1 MKKILL
7 LLPSLII
14 IALTLAILP
23 QLLSGLS
30 RDEAMPTVTYSS
42 TIPNINIHSSQVS
55 DTVRLMVLSD
65 THLWM
70 SDEREEPFREYS
82 ARMAGAYHSVK
93 HFQTGAPTTPE
104 ESFVATIRLAQSR
117 GADAIAM
124 LGDMVSFPS
133 ERGVEW
139 ICEVM
144 DTVSIPYY
152 YTSGNHDWHY
162 EGMEG
167 HRADLRER
175 WREERLSPLF
185 QGHDMEAY
193 AVDVKG
199 VRLLLVDDS
208 TYEITPHQVEV
219 VAAEIKSGKPFI
231 MMHHIPFYAP
241 SRPIGYGIGHPEWGA
256 ATDRHYKIERRE
268 QWPAEGHTDVDY
280 TFYDMVTSAPNLLAS
295 IAGHEH
301 TYGVD
306 IINGRPHYTVGAN
319 AAGAYYFVTIMP
331 LAQTTPQR

>member
-7 LLPSLII
+7 LLPSVILV
-14 IALTLAILP
+14 ALMLAILP
-23 QLLSGLS
+23 QLLSGL
-30 RDEAMPTVTYSS
+30 RRGEAAPEVTYSS
-42 TIPNINIHSSQVS
+42 TIPNINIHSEMVA

-70 SDEREEPFREYS
+70 SDEREEPYREFS

-93 HFQTGAPTTPE
+93 HFQSGAQTTPE
-104 ESFVATIRLAQSR
+104 ESFLSTIRIAQQR

-139 ICEVM
+139 IQQVL

-167 HRADLRER
+167 SRSDLRER
-175 WREERLSPLF
+175 WREERLSALF
-185 QGHDMEAY
+185 QGYDMEAY

-208 TYEITPHQVEV
+208 TYEVTPHQMD
-219 VAAEIKSGKPFI
+219 VAAAQIKSGKPFI
-231 MMHHIPFYAP
+231 VLHHIPFYAP

-256 ATDRHYKIERRE
+256 ATDRHYQIERRE
-268 QWPAEGHTDVDY
+268 QWPESGHAELDY
-280 TFYDMVTSAPNLLAS
+280 TYYDMVTSAPNLLAS

-331 LAQTTPQR
+331 LP